1 MDQSE
6 LMQSAE
12 AEERSE
18 VTAMADQTARTEGGA
33 APCEDGDTDG
43 ALRAEAEGLVAV
55 YPHFNLT
62 AELEHPVLGP
72 LLRGEARP
80 TLRQLYEAVHWE
92 DITEERIAAAVE
104 TRLGAAVQTAVE
116 EAVAEAVRACEERLL
131 GHIRA
136 RGQRPA
142 EVGMGGSGGIRMH
155 PAVSRLTR
163 KERAMLAQRAENG
176 ETIKF

>member
-1 MDQSE
+1 MEQ
-6 LMQSAE
+6 MQRYDSVPE

-18 VTAMADQTARTEGGA
+18 AAAVALEAMGDPADCEGSSVG
-33 APCEDGDTDG
+33 E
-43 ALRAEAEGLVAV
+43 ALLAEAEGVLAV
-55 YPHFNLT
+55 YPQFDLT
-62 AELEHPVLGP
+62 AELEHPVLGAI
-72 LLRGEARP
+72 LRGEARP

-92 DITEERIAAAVE
+92 EIAEARISSAVESRVGAAVE
-104 TRLGAAVQTAVE
+104 AAVT

-136 RGQRPA
+136 RGQRPS
-142 EVGMGGSGGIRMH
+142 EVGLGGSGGIRMH

-163 KERAMLAQRAENG
+163 KERAMLAQRAEYG